1 MILNNTIE
9 CAMTIC
15 CLNLSLVLHAAKNAS
30 VFLAFLDFPWG
41 SQKQNYEME
50 FDRLSILNLPFWPS
64 TGGKLTKLNIPEGS
78 FELTT
83 QREGAAFCGNLFF
96 HAKNDCCSLEGTCK
110 PVTSS

>member
-1 MILNNTIE
+1 MKNNRQQNIFPSNDMSSIRKHIFLKPGIL
-9 CAMTIC
+9 
-15 CLNLSLVLHAAKNAS
+15 LLL
-30 VFLAFLDFPWG
+30 
-41 SQKQNYEME
+41 NYEME

-96 HAKNDCCSLEGTCK
+96 HTKNDCCSLEGTCK

>member
-1 MILNNTIE
+1 
-9 CAMTIC
+9 MTIC

-30 VFLAFLDFPWG
+30 VFLAFLDFLWG